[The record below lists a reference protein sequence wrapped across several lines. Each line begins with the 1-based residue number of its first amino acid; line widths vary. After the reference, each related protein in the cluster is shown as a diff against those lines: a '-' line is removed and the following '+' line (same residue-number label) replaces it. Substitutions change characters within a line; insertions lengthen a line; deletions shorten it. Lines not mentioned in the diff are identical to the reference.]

1 MNLDD
6 LSKEELIMYIKNIN
20 GLIGAVDGKTI
31 EHLRR
36 FIKIYNVTAW
46 QVERYSDLIHFLLD
60 RANEEDRHF
69 VEKKISVIRKMVRDK
84 IKKVRCEMKKCEKC
98 GYIGE
103 FLIGTHWDEIGY
115 CRKEKLI
122 CPNCGQI
129 VDGIDVNLE
138 EG

>member
-69 VEKKISVIRKMVRDK
+69 VEKKISVIRKIVVQK
-84 IKKVRCEMKKCEKC
+84 
-98 GYIGE
+98 
-103 FLIGTHWDEIGY
+103 
-115 CRKEKLI
+115 RKRYVMPEVK
-122 CPNCGQI
+122 
-129 VDGIDVNLE
+129 
-138 EG
+138 